1 MTETA
6 GRLVV
11 GMGCRR
17 GTPSV
22 DLRAHLLAVLAEHG
36 LSAESV
42 AAFVSVEAKAAEP
55 GLLALAAE
63 WGVPLRTH
71 PADVL
76 RVLEVPSAGLS
87 PDAATAVGTPS
98 VAEAAVLAEGA
109 ELVVPKHVGP
119 GSTVAIGRV
128 TATDG
133 DRPAPGARR

>member
-63 WGVPLRTH
+63 WGCRYAPTPPRSC
-71 PADVL
+71 A
-76 RVLEVPSAGLS
+76 PSRSRAQ
-87 PDAATAVGTPS
+87 A
-98 VAEAAVLAEGA
+98 
-109 ELVVPKHVGP
+109 
-119 GSTVAIGRV
+119 
-128 TATDG
+128 
-133 DRPAPGARR
+133 